1 MRIIPS
7 PSRPDRHPIVAC
19 RLAPF
24 ARFLAHGITRHST
37 LSYRWRLIIRVGALC
52 AVTYGGYFFF
62 IFYQRLMEGMRMLIK
77 F

>member
-1 MRIIPS
+1 MIYAKYKPLGL
-7 PSRPDRHPIVAC
+7 RHPAN
-19 RLAPF
+19 R
-24 ARFLAHGITRHST
+24 RRQ
-37 LSYRWRLIIRVGALC
+37 WRLIIRVGALC